1 VKIINRYVLKEHI
14 GPFVFALSALTSL
27 LLLQV
32 IAKRF
37 GDLVGK
43 GLSWSVITEFFLLSI
58 PYTLAM
64 TLPMAMLVAVLY
76 AFSRLASENEI
87 TALKAGG
94 VSTRA
99 LMAPALGLAIVLAV
113 FMLWFNDQVLPR
125 ANHELATLQ
134 NAIFRTKPTFALRP
148 QVINTI
154 KESQLYLRAGQID
167 EATGVMKDVTIY
179 DVSDGN
185 RRRTIYADSGKLA
198 LTPNMRDLTMHLFKG
213 MMLMSPGNQPN
224 QVDRIYYNQDLLKI
238 RDVANQFQ
246 SANSDTAS
254 KGEREMSICEMQA
267 QYDVANIA
275 MQHAHD
281 DSLSA
286 DWRLRESK
294 GEKGDA
300 PKPTKPAK
308 AGGLGAIYCTLI
320 TKYLKIKEASAEE
333 VPRSLAAQDT
343 TKKKAATP
351 PPAPPHAAPQAPD
364 SLIVL
369 VNDKPVKV
377 PSNKI
382 PPNAYFMGGV
392 PAGTQA
398 IHDAAR
404 GDSLRI
410 ARASAPPPTSAA
422 AVAPATKPPVP
433 GTLVP
438 GATVPTTANPANS
451 GIIPGVNGA
460 PSNAP
465 AAASNEAALAA
476 ATTINAGTSMD
487 LMDAHLRLDE
497 ARYRRNR
504 AGVEIQ
510 KKFSLAFACI
520 VFVLVGAPLA
530 VRFPRGG
537 VGLVIGA
544 SFLIF
549 AIYYV
554 GLIGGESLAN
564 KGIISPFWAMWAD
577 NILFLVAGM
586 VLMTRMGRE
595 SGSGRGGGLGEV
607 MDGTRAWFA
616 RQRQRGGQSDAA
628 SRNSTNA

>member
-1 VKIINRYVLKEHI
+1 MGRSPNPGAGGGARTSLVFERVAGGIYRPHTAVQPCGILGVPQSKESPVPPVKIINRYVLREHI

-99 LMAPALGLAIVLAV
+99 LMVPALGFAIVLAV

-213 MMLMSPGNQPN
+213 MMLMSPGNEPGQI
-224 QVDRIYYNQDLLKI
+224 DRIYYNEDLLKI

-254 KGEREMSICEMQA
+254 KGDREMSICEMQA
-267 QYDVANIA
+267 QYETANIS

-286 DWRLRESK
+286 DWRLRQSK
-294 GEKGDA
+294 GEKGEA
-300 PKPTKPAK
+300 PKPTKPAT

-320 TKYLKIKEASAEE
+320 TKYLNVKEASAAE
-333 VPRSLAAQDT
+333 VPRSLARQDT
-343 TKKKAATP
+343 TKRKSAA
-351 PPAPPHAAPQAPD
+351 APHVAPQAPD

-369 VNDKPVKV
+369 VDGKPIKV
-377 PSNKI
+377 AANKI
-382 PPNAYFMGGV
+382 PPTAYFMGGV
-392 PAGTQA
+392 PAGTKA

-404 GDSLRI
+404 AESLRI
-410 ARASAPPPTSAA
+410 AR
-422 AVAPATKPPVP
+422 PA
-433 GTLVP
+433 
-438 GATVPTTANPANS
+438 
-451 GIIPGVNGA
+451 
-460 PSNAP
+460 
-465 AAASNEAALAA
+465 
-476 ATTINAGTSMD
+476 
-487 LMDAHLRLDE
+487 
-497 ARYRRNR
+497 
-504 AGVEIQ
+504 
-510 KKFSLAFACI
+510 
-520 VFVLVGAPLA
+520 
-530 VRFPRGG
+530 
-537 VGLVIGA
+537 
-544 SFLIF
+544 
-549 AIYYV
+549 
-554 GLIGGESLAN
+554 
-564 KGIISPFWAMWAD
+564 
-577 NILFLVAGM
+577 
-586 VLMTRMGRE
+586 
-595 SGSGRGGGLGEV
+595 
-607 MDGTRAWFA
+607 
-616 RQRQRGGQSDAA
+616 
-628 SRNSTNA
+628 

>member
-1 VKIINRYVLKEHI
+1 M
-14 GPFVFALSALTSL
+14 FALSALTSL

-43 GLSWSVITEFFLLSI
+43 GLSWSVIAEFFLLSI

-94 VSTRA
+94 VSTRS
-99 LMAPALGLAIVLAV
+99 LMVPALGFAIVLAV

-213 MMLMSPGNQPN
+213 MMLMSPGNAPGQI
-224 QVDRIYYNQDLLKI
+224 DRIYYNEDLLKI

-254 KGEREMSICEMQA
+254 KGDREMSICEMQA
-267 QYDVANIA
+267 QYETANIS

-281 DSLSA
+281 DSLAA

-294 GEKGDA
+294 GEKGTA
-300 PKPTKPAK
+300 PKPSKPAT

-320 TKYLKIKEASAEE
+320 TKYLNVKEASAEE
-333 VPRSLAAQDT
+333 VPRSLPQQDT
-343 TKKKAATP
+343 TKKKPAA
-351 PPAPPHAAPQAPD
+351 APHFAPQAPD

-369 VNDKPVKV
+369 VDGKPVKV
-377 PSNKI
+377 APNKI

-398 IHDAAR
+398 IHEAAR
-404 GDSLRI
+404 AESLRI
-410 ARASAPPPTSAA
+410 VRGATAPPPAAPAA
-422 AVAPATKPPVP
+422 ATPAVGKPPVP
-433 GTLVP
+433 DTLVP
-438 GATVPTTANPANS
+438 GATVPTPGNS
-451 GIIPGVNGA
+451 GVIPGVNGA
-460 PSNAP
+460 PNNAP
-465 AAASNEAALAA
+465 GAAGNAGAVDA

-487 LMDAHLRLDE
+487 LMDAHLRLDD

-564 KGIISPFWAMWAD
+564 KSIISPFWAMWAD
-577 NILFLVAGM
+577 NILFLVAG
-586 VLMTRMGRE
+586 VALMTRMGRE
-595 SGSGRGGGLGEV
+595 SGSGRGGGFGEL

-616 RQRQRGGQSDAA
+616 RHRQGGAVTNADSKH
-628 SRNSTNA
+628 STNP